1 MKNGDFKIN
10 SLINLNNISLREIFI
25 PITFPSEMT
34 KKKFLR
40 LTDSES
46 ESISSH
52 VGFRI
57 RIYVFTFRIQNPI
70 LFLYILD
77 SESESIYSHDRFRI
91 RIYFFT
97 LRIQNPNLFLHKTDS
112 RSESIS
118 SHDGFM
124 IPIYLFTLIY
134 FLTGKIFL
142 VKRE

>member
-25 PITFPSEMT
+25 QITFPSKVMT
-34 KKKFLR
+34 NKKKFLR

-134 FLTGKIFL
+134 FLTGKNFL
-142 VKRE
+142 V